1 MRRNIDK
8 GCRMSIYQDISKV
21 ISEADALLITA
32 SNGLSITE
40 GLHLFADNEVFRNVF
55 GDFRR
60 KYGLRNL
67 LHGFFYYWPSSEEKW
82 GFLSRAVNYFSG
94 SYHGSD
100 VMTDLKDIIGEK
112 DYFVLTSNIESHFE
126 LAGFDENKI
135 YEVEGNWLYFRCSEH
150 CEETL
155 QPALEYMKEL
165 AKEEHNGVIPTE
177 RIPRCSRCGAELEF
191 YNGQPVHPPVLRS
204 WQSFLKNYHGKKLV
218 ILELGIGSRNQLIK
232 GPVMGLVAAEPNA
245 SYITINL
252 GDLYVPDNITKKSYP
267 LNGYINQELKKIKEA
282 MGR

>member
-1 MRRNIDK
+1 MR
-8 GCRMSIYQDISKV
+8 IYQDINSV
-21 ISEADALLITA
+21 IAQADALLITA

-40 GLHLFADNEVFRNVF
+40 GLHLFADNEVFQRVF

-67 LHGFFYYWPSSEEKW
+67 LHGFFYQWPSKEAKW
-82 GFLSRAVNYFSG
+82 AFFSRAVNYFSG
-94 SYHGSD
+94 SYQGSD
-100 VMTDLKDIIGEK
+100 VMDDLRTIIGEK
-112 DYFVLTSNIESHFE
+112 DYFILTSNAEGHFE

-135 YEVEGNWLYFRCSEH
+135 YEVEGNWLSFRCSRH

-155 QPALEYMKEL
+155 YPALESMKKL
-165 AKEEHNGVIPTE
+165 AKEEKDGMIPAQ

-191 YNGQPVHPPVLRS
+191 YNGQPVHPPVLRN
-204 WQSFLKNYHGKKLV
+204 WQHFLQTYHGKKLV

-232 GPVMGLVAAEPNA
+232 GPVMELAAAEPHA

-252 GDLYVPDNITKKSYP
+252 GDLYVPEKIRNKAYP
-267 LNGYINQELKKIKEA
+267 LDGYINEELKKIKAA